1 MIRSN
6 GNIPRSAMKCFLIVP
21 AALLLASLHAA
32 PLPAQ
37 STGQQP
43 RATNGSVALP
53 DHAHV
58 DTIRGRLSASGTG
71 VAAERFTEAEAVQRA
86 ACLAAELDARRKL
99 VELAQGFGLDSS
111 TVVQD
116 YVTKSDVS
124 RAKSGGALG
133 PVAVDKE
140 TMVEPRTCRVIISA
154 KLPGDMRHLLP
165 LTIDP
170 MEPTTEIRVPIMD
183 RAK

>member
-1 MIRSN
+1 MIRTN
-6 GNIPRSAMKCFLIVP
+6 GDIARPAMKRFLIAP
-21 AALLLASLHAA
+21 TALLLAALLAS

-37 STGQQP
+37 NTGQQ
-43 RATNGSVALP
+43 AANGSVALP

-71 VAAERFTEAEAVQRA
+71 VAAERFTESEAVRRA

-124 RAKSGGALG
+124 LAKSAGALG

-140 TMVEPRTCRVIISA
+140 TMVEPRTCRVVISA
-154 KLPGDMRHLLP
+154 RVPEDMRHLLP